1 MTLPDRRY
9 AVRQSI
15 GANPLLGGVWRFTD
29 TPTGTIKTT
38 RMFILRSP
46 STHSKSPCLPSAC
59 ALAFLAFGTASCGVQ
74 NAVAAVDPRPQMRL
88 EAPADAVNEVRLDV
102 LEFTVEG
109 NSVLS
114 TIDVERAVYP
124 FLGPDRPVT
133 DLRKAAEALEVVY
146 RDAGYMTVFVD
157 LPVQQVVDGKV
168 TLQVTEGVVDRLR
181 ISGNRY
187 YSRGWIRE
195 RAPAIAAGQVPY
207 FPQVQ
212 KELTGLNRTADRRV
226 TPILKP
232 GRYPGTVEV
241 ELKVDDKRP
250 FHGSFELN
258 NRQSLNTHPLR
269 FLSSLRWDNLWQR
282 EHSAS
287 VSLLASPE
295 DIQQVRAVT
304 GSYTMPVSGGKS
316 TLALYA
322 VDSKSDVAASGTLN
336 VVGAGR
342 ILGVR
347 LITPLQTRGAVSQS
361 VGVGLDYKAFR
372 DTVHLIGSD
381 NFSTP
386 ISYVPAVLQHTAYF
400 VGQKGIT
407 QTNVS
412 ANFAPRGRLF
422 GNYDDEFNNRRS
434 NARANYLYLRADAQ
448 REQVLPKGFSWLAR
462 IAGQVSSQPLV
473 GTEQFL
479 IGGADSVRGYY
490 EAEQLG
496 DNGIS
501 GRIELRSPQLID
513 AGRFDQFLLFGFFDQ
528 GFVRVQQPQATQ
540 RSSFGMSSTGLG
552 LRVHAR
558 NGFTAAVDLALA
570 MQSVTRTQAGD
581 TRLNFRVAYDF

>member
-1 MTLPDRRY
+1 MNSI
-9 AVRQSI
+9 AMVRKLCVQLFCACFAI
-15 GANPLLGGVWRFTD
+15 TIAIPLAIAAADTD
-29 TPTGTIKTT
+29 EG
-38 RMFILRSP
+38 
-46 STHSKSPCLPSAC
+46 
-59 ALAFLAFGTASCGVQ
+59 
-74 NAVAAVDPRPQMRL
+74 
-88 EAPADAVNEVRLDV
+88 RLDV
-102 LEFTVEG
+102 LEFAVEG

-114 TIDVERAVYP
+114 TLDIERVVYP
-124 FLGPDRPVT
+124 FLGPDRPVA
-133 DLRKAAEALEVVY
+133 DLRKAAEALEVAY
-146 RDAGYMTVFVD
+146 RDAGYLTVFVD
-157 LPVQQVVDGKV
+157 LPVQQVVDGKI

-195 RAPAIAAGQVPY
+195 HAPSVAEGAVPY

-212 KELTGLNRTADRRV
+212 KELSALNRTPDRRV

-258 NRQSLNTHPLR
+258 NRQSLNTQPLR
-269 FLSSLRWDNLWQR
+269 FLASLRWDNLWQR

-287 VSLLASPE
+287 VSLLTSPE
-295 DIQQVRAVT
+295 DFSQVRAIT
-304 GSYTMPVSGGKS
+304 GSYAMPLPGTTS
-316 TLALYA
+316 TLALYG
-322 VDSKSDVAASGTLN
+322 VNSKSDVAASGSLS

-342 ILGVR
+342 IIGARIV
-347 LITPLQTRGAVSQS
+347 TPIPTRGTWAQS
-361 VGVGLDYKAFR
+361 IGVGADYKAFR
-372 DTVHLIGSD
+372 DTFHLIGAD

-386 ISYVPAVLQHTAYF
+386 ISYVPAVVQHTAYF
-400 VGQKGIT
+400 SGQKGVT

-434 NARANYLYLRADAQ
+434 RANASYLYLRADAQ
-448 REQVLPKGFSWLAR
+448 REQVLPKGYTWLAR
-462 IAGQVSSQPLV
+462 VAGQVSSQPLI

-479 IGGADSVRGYY
+479 VGGADSVRGYY

-501 GRIELRSPQLID
+501 GRLEVRSPQLLD
-513 AGRFDQFLLFGFFDQ
+513 LGQFDQFALFCFFDQ
-528 GFVRVQQPQATQ
+528 GFVRVQQALPDQ
-540 RSSFGMSSTGLG
+540 RASFGLSSTGLG
-552 LRVHAR
+552 LRMHALA
-558 NGFTAAVDLALA
+558 GLSAALDFALAL
-570 MQSVTRTQAGD
+570 QSVTRTQAGD
-581 TRLNFRVAYDF
+581 TRLSFRVAYDF